1 MLRLDKEDF
10 RLQQEFRIERERL
23 RNREWTVEER
33 EERLRQFEVKRSEER
48 QTAISH
54 LVELLKKVLPKNDKS
69 SKIYFFLI
77 KILGFFKLMNNNRA
91 LSKISFCVVKVIKM
105 LVLIIYFVLSLIS
118 IKIRRKV
125 EASSLHRCLY

>member
-23 RNREWTVEER
+23 PNREWTVEER

-77 KILGFFKLMNNNRA
+77 KILVFF
-91 LSKISFCVVKVIKM
+91 
-105 LVLIIYFVLSLIS
+105 
-118 IKIRRKV
+118 
-125 EASSLHRCLY
+125 